1 MPSLIDIFNPSF
13 FMFLGILVLV
23 VALIVVY
30 FESKMREQN
39 HKISSML
46 NLVTFMADEINIIK
60 TNVSAVNHNN
70 TNSSMRMA
78 SHSHEAEIKGN
89 IDLHSFKNDLISV
102 SDGNNSD
109 SEYDS
114 GSETGSDSGS
124 ESGSESGSDSG
135 SDSGSE
141 SENKIIEISELNDIK
156 ILKIDNF
163 QNDIFQ
169 NNNHDIEND
178 LDELEDIDDLDDLDE
193 KSDNESVTSNN
204 FTIEL
209 VEQLLPKDHE
219 TIEPKTEITENNHD
233 LNLKSINIS
242 SLDDLKTSEN
252 VDYKKLALPKLRSV
266 VVEKGLV
273 DDSSKLKKG
282 ELLKLLGAE

>member
-23 VALIVVY
+23 VALMVVY

-46 NLVTFMADEINIIK
+46 NLVTFMADEINTIK
-60 TNVSAVNHNN
+60 TNVNISAVNNI
-70 TNSSMRMA
+70 NSSMRMTP
-78 SHSHEAEIKGN
+78 SHSHESEIKGN

-102 SDGNNSD
+102 SDGNSSD

-114 GSETGSDSGS
+114 GSDT
-124 ESGSESGSDSG
+124 GSDSG

-141 SENKIIEISELNDIK
+141 SGSDSGSESDNKIIEISELNDIK

-163 QNDIFQ
+163 QNDSFQ
-169 NNNHDIEND
+169 NNNNDIEND
-178 LDELEDIDDLDDLDE
+178 LDELEDMDELDDLDE
-193 KSDNESVTSNN
+193 KSDNESVSSNN
-204 FTIEL
+204 DFTIEL
-209 VEQLLPKDHE
+209 VEQLLPNDDK
-219 TIEPKTEITENNHD
+219 TIEPKTEIIENIHD

-252 VDYKKLALPKLRSV
+252 VDYKKLSLTKLRSV

-273 DDSSKLKKG
+273 EDPSKLKKG